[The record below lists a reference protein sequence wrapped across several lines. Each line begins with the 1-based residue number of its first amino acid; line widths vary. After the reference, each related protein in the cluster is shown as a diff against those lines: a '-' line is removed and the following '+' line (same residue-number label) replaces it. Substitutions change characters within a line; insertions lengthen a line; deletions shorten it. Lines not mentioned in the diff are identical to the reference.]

1 MGSAGTACWSQGSPT
16 RFTPGWIT
24 IRPKGW
30 LAWRGTD
37 MAAIVGAGFDQ
48 EARTSREQA
57 VAERLRQPPGA
68 EAREELGLAGTS
80 PPPSRWSV
88 RTARASVAPPAA
100 SSLRGGWR
108 LLQRLHLRRRPL
120 RDHL

>member
-57 VAERLRQPPGA
+57 VAERLRPPPGA
-68 EAREELGLAGTS
+68 GAREELGPAGTR
-80 PPPSRWSV
+80 PPPRP
-88 RTARASVAPPAA
+88 RGGRPARASVAPLGHYRPP
-100 SSLRGGWR
+100 GG
-108 LLQRLHLRRRPL
+108 RPP
-120 RDHL
+120 